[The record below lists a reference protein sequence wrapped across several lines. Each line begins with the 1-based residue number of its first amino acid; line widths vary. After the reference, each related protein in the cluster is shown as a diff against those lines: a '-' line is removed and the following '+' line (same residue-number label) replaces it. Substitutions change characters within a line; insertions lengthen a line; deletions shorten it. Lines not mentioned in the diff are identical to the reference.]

1 MAIIT
6 NLKLQ
11 KDKNRVNVYLD
22 GEFVCGME
30 MSVILKNGLKIG
42 CEIQEERLMELQSES
57 EFNRVYEKALRLLD
71 RQKYTKFA
79 LKTKLKSKSYDEDII
94 DDVCRK
100 LMSLGLVCDVDFA
113 QSYIH
118 SVSNKSKKEIENML
132 IQKGVS
138 DKDIAIAMSE
148 SEIDDEE
155 IATKLAEKFMR
166 YKEASY
172 ENKLKLKAYLYRK
185 GFGYSLIEKVVDLY
199 N

>member
-42 CEIQEERLMELQSES
+42 CEIQEERLRELQNES

-79 LKTKLKSKSYDEDII
+79 LKTKLKSKGYDEDII

-100 LMSLGLVCDVDFA
+100 LMGLGLISDIDFA

-138 DKDIAIAMSE
+138 DKNIAIAMSE
-148 SEIDDEE
+148 TEIDEE
-155 IATKLAEKFMR
+155 KIATKLAEKFMR

-199 N
+199 D